1 MSRADTEFIFS
12 KLDVDEDG
20 KITKAE
26 VKYNLTELAKV
37 HAWWYL
43 EFSSSDCLPQ
53 VSEEQAEVM
62 MTLINS
68 ADDDAEIS
76 FEQFSRALVVHLCW
90 RH

>member
-1 MSRADTEFIFS
+1 MTHEVTHELLVQIGLSRADSEFIFS

-43 EFSSSDCLPQ
+43 EFSSSDCTHHRSLR
-53 VSEEQAEVM
+53 
-62 MTLINS
+62 
-68 ADDDAEIS
+68 
-76 FEQFSRALVVHLCW
+76 SRP
-90 RH
+90 RS